1 MPFHV
6 RITPKSDRTND
17 EIKLDMTKEQ
27 LEERILAP
35 YREGRPI
42 VIGGKTIPPD
52 DIEKIHL
59 NETEETSDE
68 LIPKIREERRK
79 SNVIVMISDE
89 WYVTSKGKDVTD
101 DYITGPPGTGVIE
114 SKSEAGPKIQGPK
127 VVFVIHGRNLKILDS
142 MFTFLRSLGLHP
154 LEWIEALTAT
164 GKGSPYIGEVL
175 DKAFSTA
182 QAVIALMT
190 PDDEAQL
197 REHFR
202 NESDPIHE
210 IQLTPQARPNAIF
223 EAGMGM
229 GRDPDRTI
237 LVELGTLRPF
247 SDVYGRHVVRMDNS
261 TQRRQELALR
271 LQAAGC
277 PVNLSGMDWQ
287 TAGNFDLED
296 NVSK

>member
-6 RITPKSDRTND
+6 RITQKSDKTND
-17 EIKLDMTKEQ
+17 EVKLDLTKDH
-27 LEERILAP
+27 LVERILTP

-52 DIEKIHL
+52 DIEKIHI

-68 LIPKIREERRK
+68 LIPKIKEERRK

-89 WYVTSKGKDVTD
+89 WYVTDKGKDVTD
-101 DYITGPPGTGVIE
+101 DYITGPPGSGVIE
-114 SKSEAGPKIQGPK
+114 SQVEGVLKIQGPK
-127 VVFVIHGRNLKILDS
+127 VVFVIHGKNLKIRDS
-142 MFTFLRSLGLHP
+142 MFAFLRSLGLHP

-164 GKGSPYIGEVL
+164 GKGSPYVGEVL

-190 PDDEAQL
+190 PDDEARL
-197 REHFR
+197 RKEFR
-202 NESDPIHE
+202 KESEPIHE
-210 IQLTPQARPNAIF
+210 TELTFQARSNVIF

-261 TQRRQELALR
+261 TQRRQELALK

-277 PVNLSGMDWQ
+277 PVNLSSIDWQ

-296 NVSK
+296 MPK